1 MIREYMDAAIAK
13 AEFEIL
19 PDDDSWYGE
28 IPGFQGVYS
37 NAETLEECRRVL
49 EEVLE
54 VWLLYRISR
63 QLETPIVDGLDL
75 RIRETV

>member
-63 QLETPIVDGLDL
+63 QLETPVVDGLDL